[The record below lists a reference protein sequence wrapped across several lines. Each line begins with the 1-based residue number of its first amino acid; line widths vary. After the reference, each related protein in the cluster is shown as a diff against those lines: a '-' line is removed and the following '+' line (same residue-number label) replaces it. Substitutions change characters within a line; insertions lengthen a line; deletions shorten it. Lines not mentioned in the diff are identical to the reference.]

1 MEKSIDLAIFDFKQ
15 SLIKTINESKLP
27 LSIVSFVINDIQQT
41 VDGELNKRITEE
53 QSKLEPV
60 SDK

>member
-27 LSIVSFVINDIQQT
+27 LSIVSFVINDIRQT

-53 QSKLEPV
+53 QSKIKQA
-60 SDK
+60 SDE